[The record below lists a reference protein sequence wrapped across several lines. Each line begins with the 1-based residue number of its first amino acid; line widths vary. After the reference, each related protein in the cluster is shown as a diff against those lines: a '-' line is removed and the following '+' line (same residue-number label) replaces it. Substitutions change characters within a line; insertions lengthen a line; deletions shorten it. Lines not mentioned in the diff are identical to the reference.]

1 MSLRFLLDEQL
12 RGRLWLIIE
21 RHNRLG
27 AYVLDV
33 VRVGDPDNLPTA
45 TPDAEILAWAEREG
59 RILVSEDWSTMLTH
73 FQAHLAAGHH
83 SPGLFLLRPQASL
96 VDVLD
101 FLVAA
106 AYASDEREWVDVWR
120 YIP

>member
-12 RGRLWLIIE
+12 RGRLWHVIE
-21 RHNRLG
+21 RHNRVG
-27 AYVLDV
+27 ACPLDV
-33 VRVGDPDNLPTA
+33 VCVGDPADLPTG
-45 TPDAEILAWAEREG
+45 TPDPEIVLWAEREG

-73 FQAHLAAGHH
+73 FQARLAAGHR
-83 SPGLFLLRPQASL
+83 SPGLFLLRPLASL
-96 VDVLD
+96 VDVVD
-101 FLVAA
+101 FLAAA